1 MNLKRNSITTK
12 IVLLCVGF
20 GVVASIGAWLL
31 FEETITKIEYEH
43 VLATERNECYFLKKH
58 LGEGDWHIEQG
69 NKLYLGDT
77 FIGDGSRQNANIAP
91 FENFERL
98 TGSLCYTM
106 LRLPDGNYLRI
117 AGSTRGADGDT
128 IVGTLVEDYVS
139 KSLDEKGEFYGP
151 ANVVG
156 VQIYCYYKA
165 FYDET
170 SDKPLGCIVLGHN
183 VSEIKEQ
190 VRLFQRQYSFL
201 LLAFILIMILAFY
214 VFLTKWRKSIIQIK
228 EYLGRIG
235 TGEFPEEKLQ
245 ATTSDEIGQVVDS
258 VNSMVVSLKHH
269 KDMCND
275 LNIAK
280 HIQSSALPKED
291 FHLEHIE
298 ITASMHTAKEVG
310 GDFYNYFQIDETH
323 VAIVVADAEGK
334 GIPAAMLMMKAKT
347 LIDSFLKIY
356 LSPKKILDAV
366 NTALYENNDTCT
378 FVTIWLGICDL
389 YTGELRIANAAHN
402 SPFISYNKGKFEKLT
417 GPHGF
422 PAGATDD
429 LCLNEYSVFLHEG
442 DKVFL
447 YTDGVTESFNENKK
461 QFGETR
467 LQQILN
473 NYTGDSIQDLIQS
486 VHTNLNSFTGNA
498 GPSDDETMVA
508 FKFKS

>member
-1 MNLKRNSITTK
+1 MNVKRNSITTK

-43 VLATERNECYFLKKH
+43 VLATERNECYFLEKH
-58 LGEGDWHIEQG
+58 LGEGKWHVEQG
-69 NKLYLGDT
+69 TQLFLGDT

-91 FENFERL
+91 FEEFEKL

-128 IVGTLVEDYVS
+128 IVGTFIEDYVS

-156 VQIYCYYKA
+156 VQIYCYYRA
-165 FYDET
+165 LYDET
-170 SDKPLGCIVLGHN
+170 SNKPLGCIVLGHN
-183 VSEIKEQ
+183 ISEIKEQ
-190 VRLFQRQYSFL
+190 VALFQRQYCFIL
-201 LLAFILIMILAFY
+201 LGFILIMILAFY
-214 VFLTKWRKSIIQIK
+214 ISLSGWRKSIIQIK

-235 TGEFPEEKLQ
+235 GGEFPDEKLR
-245 ATTSDEIGQVVDS
+245 ATTTDEIGQVVDS
-258 VNSMVVSLKHH
+258 VNSMVVSLKQH

-280 HIQSSALPKED
+280 QIQTSALPKED
-291 FHLEHIE
+291 FHSEHAE
-298 ITASMHTAKEVG
+298 ISASMYTAKEIG

-323 VAIVVADAEGK
+323 IAIVVADAEGK

-356 LSPKKILDAV
+356 LSPKTILDAV

-378 FVTIWLGICDL
+378 FVTIWLGICNL
-389 YTGELRIANAAHN
+389 STGELRIANAAHN
-402 SPFISYNKGKFEKLT
+402 VPFISYNGGKFEKLV

-429 LCLNEYSVFLHEG
+429 LCLDEFSVSLHDG
-442 DKVFL
+442 DRIFL
-447 YTDGVTESFNENKK
+447 YTDGVTEAFSEDTK
-461 QFGETR
+461 QYGETR
-467 LQQILN
+467 LRQVLN
-473 NYTGDSIQDLIQS
+473 DFRGESIQDLIHS
-486 VHTNLNSFTGNA
+486 VHTNLVAYTSNV